1 MRIDLLKTTPDRAG
15 RYWITLETGEKMGL
29 YRQTVEDFALYSGK
43 ELSDEEWKAM
53 RDHAGQMSAK
63 MRAVRIVSASSV
75 SKRDLEERLVR
86 KGEAPRQAKEAVRW
100 MEDLHL
106 VNDRNTAEQVV
117 HSCISKGYGL
127 QRAKQALYEKRIP
140 REYWDEALKDYP
152 DQMEKILSFLRSRL
166 DEDSDSREVKKAVD
180 ALLRR
185 GHSYG
190 TTAASRTRSARTP
203 APSWPPRPPRPS
215 RPTCTPPTRA

>member
-1 MRIDLLKTTPDRAG
+1 MRIDSLKTSPDRAG
-15 RYWITLETGEKMGL
+15 RYWVSFEDGSSLGL
-29 YRQTVEDFALYSGK
+29 YRQTVEDFTLYAGK
-43 ELSDEEWKAM
+43 ELTEEEFKTLRNA
-53 RDHAGQMSAK
+53 AGQMSAK

-86 KGEAPRQAKEAVRW
+86 KGEDPKQAKEAVRW

-106 VNDRNTAEQVV
+106 VDDRNTAEQVV

-140 REYWDEALKDYP
+140 KEFWEDALADYP
-152 DQMEKILSFLRSRL
+152 DQMDRIISFLRSRL
-166 DEDSDSREVKKAVD
+166 GTDPDQKEVKRAID

-185 GHSYG
+185 GHSFQHIRKG
-190 TTAASRTRSARTP
+190 LSLMALDADEFP
-203 APSWPPRPPRPS
+203 EE
-215 RPTCTPPTRA
+215 